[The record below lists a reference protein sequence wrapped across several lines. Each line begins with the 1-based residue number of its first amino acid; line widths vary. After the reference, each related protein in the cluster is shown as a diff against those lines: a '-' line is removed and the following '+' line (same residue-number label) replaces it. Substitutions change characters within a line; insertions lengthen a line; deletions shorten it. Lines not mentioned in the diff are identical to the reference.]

1 MDKIDKDSFRFI
13 KGESSTIELLTFLS
27 AIDKQPLFKNNLEH
41 QREKSLSIKGAD
53 ISYRVL
59 NHWCVKGLIEDNRED
74 NKEGV
79 VWRRFSIFDRLWIEV
94 IIELRHY
101 GLSLDIIKK
110 IREKMSKPIAS
121 NRYGLTNFE
130 YAVYRCKIYSKS
142 QTHLVVFK
150 DGFSEI
156 ASEKD
161 MEVASIIGNWDS
173 YIYINLNNIWS
184 KFSDKFLSDK
194 ANSFVLADGEMKLL
208 SALRLEGNSEIAV
221 QMDEFGK
228 IIMLKKKKLLKTDEI
243 ESYVSNSMKFGESV
257 KKFKDGKCYLME
269 VVEQEKI

>member
-13 KGESSTIELLTFLS
+13 RGDSSAIELLTFLS
-27 AIDKQPLFKNNLEH
+27 AIDKQPLFKNNLER

-59 NHWCVKGLIEDNRED
+59 NHWCVKGLIEDNRES

-110 IREKMSKPIAS
+110 IREKMSKPIAC

-142 QTHLVVFK
+142 QTHLIVFK

-161 MEVASIIGNWDS
+161 MEVASIVGNWDS

-184 KFSDKFLSDK
+184 KFSDKFLSDRAK
-194 ANSFVLADGEMKLL
+194 SLTLADGEFKLL
-208 SALRLEGNSEIAV
+208 AALRSENNSEITA
-221 QMDEFGK
+221 QMDEFGRIK
-228 IIMLKKKKLLKTDEI
+228 MLKKKKVLKAGEI
-243 ESYVSNSMKFGESV
+243 ENYVTSHMEYGESV
-257 KKFKDGKCYLME
+257 QKFKDGKCYLME